1 VAKVDSAVLESL
13 RTGFSGQLLEEDSP
27 GYEDAR
33 RVHNGMIDRRPGLIA
48 RCEGAADIID
58 AVRFGVANGLEISV
72 RGGGH
77 NVAGSAVCE
86 GGLMIDLAPMKGVT
100 VDPAR
105 RTAIAQPGVTWGL
118 FNRETQLHG
127 LATTGGVVSSTGVAG
142 LTLGGGIGWL
152 MGRYG
157 LVVDNLLGAEIVTAS
172 GDRLKA
178 NANENADLF
187 WAIRGGGGNF
197 GIVSSFEFALHP
209 VGPMIVGGLVA
220 YPMAEAREVL
230 RFFREFTSTAPDEL
244 TAFAGLLY
252 APDGSGAPIVAMV
265 VCHCGPAGE
274 AEKAVRPIREFGSP
288 ILSAIEPIPYTV
300 MNTLLD
306 AANPRGALNY
316 WKTSFL
322 DELSDEAIDAAIEE
336 FRSSPSMMD
345 ALLFEHFHGAATR
358 VGETETA
365 FPHRRTGYNFLAA
378 AQWLDAT
385 ETSKNVEWARGA
397 YAGMQP
403 YMAKG
408 GYVNYLGEGEAR
420 DVVAAAF
427 GANYPRLQAVKQ
439 KYDPENVFHLNQN
452 IVPKG

>member
-1 VAKVDSAVLESL
+1 MAKVDGAVLEPL
-13 RTGFSGQLLEEDSP
+13 RAQFSGQLLEEESP

-33 RVHNGMIDRRPGLIA
+33 RVHNGMIDRRPALIA

-127 LATTGGVVSSTGVAG
+127 LATTGGVVSSTGVSG

-152 MGRYG
+152 MGKYG
-157 LVVDNLLGAEIVTAS
+157 LVVDNLLGAEIITAS
-172 GDRLKA
+172 GDRVKA
-178 NANENADLF
+178 NASENADLF

-209 VGPMIVGGLVA
+209 VGPMVLGGLVA
-220 YPMAEAREVL
+220 HPIAEARQFL
-230 RFFREFTSTAPDEL
+230 RFYRELTSTAQDEL
-244 TAFAGLLY
+244 TAFAGFLY
-252 APDGSGAPIVAMV
+252 APDGSGEQFVAML
-265 VCHCGPAGE
+265 VCHCGPADE
-274 AEKAVRPIREFGSP
+274 AEEAVRPVREFGSP
-288 ILSAIEPIPYTV
+288 VMSGIQPIPYTV

-306 AANPRGALNY
+306 AGNVRGALNY
-316 WKTSFL
+316 WKSSFL
-322 DELSDEAIDAAIEE
+322 EELSDDAIDVAIEAY
-336 FRSSPSMMD
+336 RSSPSAMD
-345 ALLFEHFHGAATR
+345 GLLFEHIHGAATR

-378 AQWLDAT
+378 AQWLDPS

-397 YAGMQP
+397 YAGMQS
-403 YMAKG
+403 YMATG
-408 GYVNYLGEGEAR
+408 GYVNYLAEGEKR
-420 DVVAAAF
+420 EVVAAAF
-427 GANYPRLQAVKQ
+427 GGNYPRLQAVKQ
-439 KYDPENVFHLNQN
+439 KYDPDNVFHLNQN